1 MPDPTPLPALPRQPT
16 WPSPS
21 SSAAG
26 AGTHFVPENEVHLL
40 DRLAVLYRYRRLC
53 VTVFILSSAA
63 MIIQSYTTIQ
73 MYQAMA
79 RLEINDE
86 RSTAVPGLAND
97 LNTYYEDPE
106 PYFSTQH
113 KILKGRDLTRRVVR
127 KLHLDTVPE
136 FNGTASPPP
145 TPVTLLHGLEG
156 RLIALVRPAPA
167 AAPEPPKADESSD
180 ESSLVSSFIGRV
192 EVLPVRGSHLV
203 DLTFTAQ
210 NPRFAAT
217 AANALADEY
226 VDQNLQIKL
235 QSTQGMLDWL
245 ERELAGQQQKVE
257 DSERALAQYRERE
270 NALSLDEKQNIVLSR
285 LNQLN
290 DAATRART
298 ARAQKESLYSQVKSI
313 ASGTAPD
320 AIPVVGQ
327 NPSVQNAKS
336 KLASLQAEKVK
347 LLDRYGEKH
356 PQVVQVNTALA
367 DAQRQYDLAVG
378 GAVQS
383 VRNEYEAAIIEE
395 RSLSQNLEGA
405 KAEATVLNR
414 KGIGY
419 GVMEREAK
427 SNREVYQSLL
437 TREKELRVSAN
448 SRTNNVR
455 VIDHAEIPKA
465 PVTPGGRR
473 TWLISIVVGL
483 VLSIA
488 VALGLDY
495 MNDTIKTPEDVTRR
509 LKLPFLGLVPS
520 VRGDKHPLLASSH
533 VPHDFG
539 ESFRALRTSLL
550 SKYPSEG
557 TKIFIVTSAQPL
569 EGKTTTAAN
578 IAMALAYGGSRVL
591 LIDADMRRPGL
602 HRPLAGA
609 HRPGARARRHSAD
622 RGSQPSGNHR
632 RPHAAESVRA
642 AVVGAHEDAAHQPRA
657 RAVRLDHHRYAT
669 GSRRDRR
676 RHPGADGEWRH
687 VRDRRRNDAPPSRG
701 ARDRHRDAEP
711 AALCGGRAEQGR
723 FRQEQ
728 VLLFAVLRPSVQEL
742 LRRSGALIVRPQPS
756 PSFFSSAGP
765 WSRSQV
771 RIAGRSYRCAWES
784 SCCWRPSG
792 RGSAVGRGRSWT
804 GRSSRVSRWSPPS

>member
-1 MPDPTPLPALPRQPT
+1 MPEPTPPPAPPRPPT
-16 WPSPS
+16 STSPS

-40 DRLAVLYRYRRLC
+40 DRIAVLYRYRRLC

-63 MIIQSYTTIQ
+63 MIIQGYTTIQ

-156 RLIALVRPAPA
+156 RLNALIRPTPA

-203 DLTFTAQ
+203 DVTFTAQ

-245 ERELAGQQQKVE
+245 
-257 DSERALAQYRERE
+257 ERE

-367 DAQRQYDLAVG
+367 DAQRQYDLAVS

-395 RSLSQNLEGA
+395 RSLSHNLEGA

-455 VIDHAEIPKA
+455 VVDRAE
-465 PVTPGGRR
+465 VPGGPMAASGRR
-473 TWLISIVVGL
+473 TWL
-483 VLSIA
+483 
-488 VALGLDY
+488 
-495 MNDTIKTPEDVTRR
+495 M
-509 LKLPFLGLVPS
+509 
-520 VRGDKHPLLASSH
+520 
-533 VPHDFG
+533 
-539 ESFRALRTSLL
+539 
-550 SKYPSEG
+550 
-557 TKIFIVTSAQPL
+557 SA
-569 EGKTTTAAN
+569 
-578 IAMALAYGGSRVL
+578 
-591 LIDADMRRPGL
+591 
-602 HRPLAGA
+602 
-609 HRPGARARRHSAD
+609 
-622 RGSQPSGNHR
+622 
-632 RPHAAESVRA
+632 
-642 AVVGAHEDAAHQPRA
+642 
-657 RAVRLDHHRYAT
+657 
-669 GSRRDRR
+669 
-676 RHPGADGEWRH
+676 
-687 VRDRRRNDAPPSRG
+687 
-701 ARDRHRDAEP
+701 
-711 AALCGGRAEQGR
+711 
-723 FRQEQ
+723 
-728 VLLFAVLRPSVQEL
+728 
-742 LRRSGALIVRPQPS
+742 
-756 PSFFSSAGP
+756 
-765 WSRSQV
+765 
-771 RIAGRSYRCAWES
+771 
-784 SCCWRPSG
+784 
-792 RGSAVGRGRSWT
+792 
-804 GRSSRVSRWSPPS
+804 